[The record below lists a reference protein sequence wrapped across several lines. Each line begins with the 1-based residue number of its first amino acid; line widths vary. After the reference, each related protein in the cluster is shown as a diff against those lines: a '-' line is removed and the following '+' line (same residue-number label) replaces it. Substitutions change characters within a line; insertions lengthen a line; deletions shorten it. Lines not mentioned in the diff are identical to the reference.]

1 MSKSTYIV
9 NGVISM
15 FTSGLHDS

>member
-9 NGVISM
+9 NGFISM